1 MAVAAAMASCG
12 CTLGSYTKLVAF
24 ETKSISKT
32 AFFGSSYGSD
42 PLKHHLCTSARPS
55 RLSYSL
61 STMIP
66 KASATAI
73 EDGSYQDTDVVPT
86 PKVVIDQDSDP
97 NATIVEV
104 TFGDRL
110 GALLDTMGALKN
122 LGLNVVKA
130 KVHLDTS
137 GKHNTFSI
145 TKASTGRKVEDPEL
159 LEAIRLTIISNLLEY
174 HPVRYKFRVYA
185 QTHRLTLSL
194 TLLLTMRNL
203 NSLGIKRPISHG
215 RSLWSRS
222 TETKGLSYLTI
233 VELSQLDIDIA
244 TRIHIY
250 DDSVDRSL
258 LSVETADRPGLLVDL
273 VKIVTDINVAV
284 ESGEFDTEGLLAK
297 AKFHVNYKGKALIKP
312 LQQVVANSLRY
323 FLRRPSTEESS
334 F

>member
-1 MAVAAAMASCG
+1 MAVAMASCG
-12 CTLGSYTKLVAF
+12 CTIGAYTKLVAF
-24 ETKSISKT
+24 EKQSISKT
-32 AFFGSSYGSD
+32 AFFGCSSGSD
-42 PLKHHLCTSARPS
+42 PVKHLCTSSRS

-73 EDGSYQDTDVVPT
+73 EGGSYQDTDVVPT
-86 PKVVIDQDSDP
+86 PKVIIDQDSDP
-97 NATIVEV
+97 NATVVEI

-110 GALLDTMGALKN
+110 GALLDTMNALKN

-130 KVHLDTS
+130 NVHLDSS

-145 TKASTGRKVEDPEL
+145 TKATTGRKESSAQLAMGEAFGVEAPKE
-159 LEAIRLTIISNLLEY
+159 
-174 HPVRYKFRVYA
+174 K
-185 QTHRLTLSL
+185 
-194 TLLLTMRNL
+194 
-203 NSLGIKRPISHG
+203 
-215 RSLWSRS
+215 
-222 TETKGLSYLTI
+222 
-233 VELSQLDIDIA
+233 LDVDIA
-244 TRIHIY
+244 TRIQVY
-250 DDSVDRSL
+250 DDGPDRSL

-273 VKIVTDINVAV
+273 VKMVTDINVAV

>member
-1 MAVAAAMASCG
+1 MAVAMASCG
-12 CTLGSYTKLVAF
+12 STLGVYTKLVAL
-24 ETKSISKT
+24 EKQPISKA
-32 AFFGSSYGSD
+32 AFLGCNLGSD
-42 PLKHHLCTSARPS
+42 SLKHLCSSAKP

-73 EDGSYQDTDVVPT
+73 EDGSYQETDVVPT
-86 PKVVIDQDSDP
+86 PKVIIDQDSDP
-97 NATIVEV
+97 DATVVEI
-104 TFGDRL
+104 TFGNRL
-110 GALLDTMGALKN
+110 GALLDTMNALKN

-130 KVHLDTS
+130 KVHLDSS

-145 TKASTGRKVEDPEL
+145 TKSSTGRKVDDPEL

-174 HPVRYKFRVYA
+174 HPESSA
-185 QTHRLTLSL
+185 QLA
-194 TLLLTMRNL
+194 M
-203 NSLGIKRPISHG
+203 GEAFG
-215 RSLWSRS
+215 
-222 TETKGLSYLTI
+222 
-233 VELSQLDIDIA
+233 VEAPKQKLDVDIA
-244 TRIHIY
+244 TRIRIS
-250 DDSVDRSL
+250 DDGPDRSL
-258 LSVETADRPGLLVDL
+258 LLVETADRPGLLVDL

-297 AKFHVNYKGKALIKP
+297 AKFHVNYKNKALIKP

>member
-1 MAVAAAMASCG
+1 MAVAMASCG
-12 CTLGSYTKLVAF
+12 CTIGAYTKLVAF
-24 ETKSISKT
+24 EKQSISKT
-32 AFFGSSYGSD
+32 AFFGCSSGSD
-42 PLKHHLCTSARPS
+42 PVKHLCTSSRS

-73 EDGSYQDTDVVPT
+73 EGGSYQDTDVVPT
-86 PKVVIDQDSDP
+86 PKVIIDQDSDP
-97 NATIVEV
+97 NATVVEI

-110 GALLDTMGALKN
+110 GALLDTMNALKN

-130 KVHLDTS
+130 NVHLDSS

-145 TKASTGRKVEDPEL
+145 TKATTGRKVDDPEL

-174 HPVRYKFRVYA
+174 HPESSA
-185 QTHRLTLSL
+185 QLA
-194 TLLLTMRNL
+194 M
-203 NSLGIKRPISHG
+203 GEAFG
-215 RSLWSRS
+215 
-222 TETKGLSYLTI
+222 
-233 VELSQLDIDIA
+233 VEAPKEKLDVDIA
-244 TRIHIY
+244 TRIQVY
-250 DDSVDRSL
+250 DDGPDRSL

-273 VKIVTDINVAV
+273 VKMVTDINVAV